1 MVQTYQSPVRVYK
14 YPFEIVMAAY
24 EKRFP
29 TCKMIPIFLGSE
41 ILVDKKSPDGA
52 IHFVERRCK
61 LNVDAPYL
69 LKKIAGVD
77 HVYFI
82 QTNNVNWRERT
93 LKIEARNESF
103 SSRVHILEGCVYS
116 VHPENPNW
124 TCFEQ
129 TANLE
134 VKSFFG
140 FENTV
145 EKVAVK
151 QYANNIKKGKEILIY
166 YINEVLEEREK
177 AGEGPILTWSQTHPE
192 EDLQKVCTELNGT
205 LRVSTPDTVPSTSNQ
220 ETTLLSPSTETIGSQ
235 TRTRLASSV
244 KENGGAT
251 GGYDDDGA
259 VSKVDEEYIARFL
272 GDLSPLQES
281 KLIELREW
289 LSDTHKEKVKM
300 PHDAHLLRFLRARDF
315 NTEKAHEMIT
325 ASLAWR
331 KQLKVDQILRTWE
344 PPELLT
350 NYWPGG
356 WHYSD
361 IDSRPVYVL
370 KLGQIDVKGLMKAVG
385 EENILRH
392 ILSINEEGI
401 RRTEE
406 ATRKT
411 GRPISDWT
419 SVVDLEG
426 LSMRHLWR
434 PGIKALLRIIEV
446 VEANYPETMGKL
458 LIVRAP
464 RVFPIIWTLI
474 SPFIDENTRQKFLIY
489 GGKNYLDHGGLPD
502 HLEEQYIPD
511 FLGGDCFCDIPDG
524 GIIPKVCY
532 RSLDDILSPDEHLLC
547 SDTVYKSATL
557 MKGQPAEVLVK
568 ISAAQE
574 VLTWDFDVLRG
585 DVIFSVLFVNKPI
598 HHPKETPGLLG
609 NTIYMDKTMVSGVDY
624 RIIESSLVCKAG
636 ESIQGSHVCQYH
648 GNYIL
653 QWKYYSPMAA
663 ATASTKGHHHQNKSK
678 VMFFHEVLDSDNFR
692 GSMTSLQS
700 CQSGFSSLSIST
712 TTSKS
717 SSQSKSSS
725 YVSR

>member
-14 YPFEIVMAAY
+14 YPFEVVMAAY

-41 ILVDKKSPDGA
+41 IVSDKKSPDGA
-52 IHFVERRCK
+52 VHVVERRCK
-61 LNVDAPYL
+61 LNLDAPYL
-69 LKKIAGVD
+69 LKKIVGVD

-82 QTNNVNWRERT
+82 QTNCVNWRERT

-116 VHPENPNW
+116 VHPDNPHW

-140 FENTV
+140 FENSV

-151 QYANNIKKGKEILIY
+151 QYANNIKKGKEILTY
-166 YINEVLEEREK
+166 YINEVLEK
-177 AGEGPILTWSQTHPE
+177 SDGPIPTWSELHPN
-192 EDLQKVCTELNGT
+192 EDPRTVCTDVNG
-205 LRVSTPDTVPSTSNQ
+205 VCPSTAESVPSTSNQ
-220 ETTLLSPSTETIGSQ
+220 EASLISPSTETISSQ

-244 KENGGAT
+244 KENGGAV

-272 GDLSPLQES
+272 GNLTPLQES

-289 LSDTHKEKVKM
+289 LSDTHKEKEKM

-325 ASLAWR
+325 ASLSWR
-331 KQLKVDQILRTWE
+331 KQHKVDKILGTWE

-356 WHYSD
+356 WHYND
-361 IDSRPVYVL
+361 TDGRPVYVM
-370 KLGQIDVKGLMKAVG
+370 KLGQVDVKGLMKTVG
-385 EENILRH
+385 EEMILRH

-502 HLEEQYIPD
+502 HVEDQYIPD

-532 RSLDDILSPDEHLLC
+532 RSLDDILNPDEHLLC
-547 SDTVYKSATL
+547 SETVYKSATL
-557 MKGQPAEVLVK
+557 MKGQPSEVLVK
-568 ISAAQE
+568 ISGAQE

-585 DVIFSVLFVNKPI
+585 DVIFSVLVVRKPI
-598 HHPKETPGLLG
+598 NHPKETTGPLG
-609 NTIYMDKTMVSGVDY
+609 NTIYIDKSMFCGIDYGV
-624 RIIESSLVCKAG
+624 IESALVCKAG
-636 ESIQGSHVCQYH
+636 ESIQGSHVCQFP

-653 QWKYYSPMAA
+653 QWKYYSPVAVS
-663 ATASTKGHHHQNKSK
+663 TSTKGHHHQHKSK
-678 VMFFHEVLDSDNFR
+678 IMYFHEVLDSENFR

-717 SSQSKSSS
+717 SGQSKSSS
-725 YVSR
+725 FVSR